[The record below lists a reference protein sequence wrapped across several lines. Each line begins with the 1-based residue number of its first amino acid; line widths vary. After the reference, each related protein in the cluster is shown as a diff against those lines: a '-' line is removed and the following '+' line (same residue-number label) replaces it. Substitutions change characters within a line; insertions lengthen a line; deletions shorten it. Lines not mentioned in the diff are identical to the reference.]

1 MAERQLSY
9 CAAEVQR
16 HDPDRFMTALFAPAE
31 RREALCVLY
40 AFNLEVAK
48 TREVVSEILIGRI
61 RLQWWRE
68 AIAEIYAGKARA
80 HAVARPLADLI
91 FRAKLSRSHFER
103 LIDAR
108 ERDLEDAPPST
119 IDALEAYAEGTSS
132 TLVALALEALDA
144 KVADADAASRPLGIA
159 WALVGLLRAV
169 PFHAQRRRLYL
180 PQDLMDD
187 AGVKPGELF
196 EHGRTEGLPSV
207 VRALASRARLH
218 LAEARRYRA
227 GFPRAALPA
236 LLPGILADGYL
247 AELRRAGYDPFA
259 LNPQRQQP
267 WRPLRLLL
275 ASALGRY

>member
-9 CAAEVQR
+9 CALEVRRQ
-16 HDPDRFMTALFAPAE
+16 DPDRFVTALFAPAE
-31 RREALCVLY
+31 RREELCVLY

-48 TREVVSEILIGRI
+48 TREAVSETLIGQI

-68 AIAEIYAGKARA
+68 AIGEIYAGKPRQ
-80 HAVARPLADLI
+80 HAVALPLAALI
-91 FRAKLSRSHFER
+91 SRAGLSRAHFER

-108 ERDLEDAPPST
+108 EFDLEDAPPAT
-119 IDALEAYAEGTSS
+119 LEALEAYAEGTSS
-132 TLVALALEALDA
+132 SLIALALETLDA
-144 KVADADAASRPLGIA
+144 KETDMEAAWRPLGIA
-159 WALVGLLRAV
+159 WALVGLVRAI

-180 PQDLMDD
+180 PQDVMAD
-187 AGVKPGELF
+187 AGVEPGKLLERGHVQGLS
-196 EHGRTEGLPSV
+196 EAVRTV
-207 VRALASRARLH
+207 AMRAQER
-218 LAEARRYRA
+218 LAEARRFR
-227 GFPRAALPA
+227 GKFPRAALPA

-259 LNPQRQQP
+259 LDRARQRP